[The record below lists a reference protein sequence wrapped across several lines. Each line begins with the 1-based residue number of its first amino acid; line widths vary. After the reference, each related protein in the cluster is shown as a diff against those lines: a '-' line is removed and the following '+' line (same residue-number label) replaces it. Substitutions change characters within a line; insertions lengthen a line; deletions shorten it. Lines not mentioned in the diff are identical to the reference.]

1 MPYSTF
7 LEADKDNSDDGESN
21 IMTELAIS
29 IRLDMPFAE
38 TVDATREALS
48 EQGFGILTEIDM
60 QSTLKAKID
69 ADIERYV
76 ILGACNPRLAKSAI
90 DTDRQVGLLLPC
102 NVIVRADGGSTIV
115 EAMNPQVMVGLS
127 DAPGLADVADEATA
141 LLHAAIMALSGES
154 SST

>member
-1 MPYSTF
+1 MRISDWSSTCA
-7 LEADKDNSDDGESN
+7 LPIY

-90 DTDRQVGLLLPC
+90 DTDRQVGLD
-102 NVIVRADGGSTIV
+102 RKSTRL
-115 EAMNPQVMVGLS
+115 N
-127 DAPGLADVADEATA
+127 
-141 LLHAAIMALSGES
+141 S
-154 SST
+154 SH